1 MFTLLTSNNTCCP
14 LERVVDSSRKG
25 RTLSPHQQQQQ
36 QRRRR
41 RERRITVTAN
51 TSAHV
56 DVVDVVVA
64 VNNRNRRR
72 KRSERRRGEEALKLE
87 CSRCVFNHHHHRMGG
102 VFAGVSSSSSSFNS
116 SLASSSGRNED
127 DDSGEKKEE
136 EEEEEEEEGN
146 ISSSS
151 SSSSDSDK
159 SSKEENKKQE
169 KDILVQLSLSLIDF
183 YRNELSPFMPKS
195 CRFIPSCSNYAFEA
209 YTKYGAGKG
218 FILTAWRIA
227 RCNPFGGRGY
237 DPPRWPPSFTRGGDG
252 E

>member
-1 MFTLLTSNNTCCP
+1 MFITLRTSNSFKCCP
-14 LERVVDSSRKG
+14 REGGVDSSRKG
-25 RTLSPHQQQQQ
+25 RTLSPH
-36 QRRRR
+36 
-41 RERRITVTAN
+41 
-51 TSAHV
+51 TSANV
-56 DVVDVVVA
+56 NVVVT
-64 VNNRNRRR
+64 VKNRNRR
-72 KRSERRRGEEALKLE
+72 KRSETRRGEEALKLE

-102 VFAGVSSSSSSFNS
+102 VFAGASSSSFT

-127 DDSGEKKEE
+127 DESDEKEE
-136 EEEEEEEEGN
+136 QEEEEGN
-146 ISSSS
+146 SSSSSSS

-159 SSKEENKKQE
+159 SSKEENKQQE

-209 YTKYGAGKG
+209 YTKYGAAKG

>member
-14 LERVVDSSRKG
+14 RERVVDSSRKG

-64 VNNRNRRR
+64 VNNRNRR
-72 KRSERRRGEEALKLE
+72 KTRRGEEALKLE
-87 CSRCVFNHHHHRMGG
+87 CSRCVFNHHHQRMGG
-102 VFAGVSSSSSSFNS
+102 VFAGASSSSFT

-127 DDSGEKKEE
+127 DESDEKKEE
-136 EEEEEEEEGN
+136 EEEEEGN
-146 ISSSS
+146 SSSS
-151 SSSSDSDK
+151 SSSS
-159 SSKEENKKQE
+159 SKEENKQQE

>member
-1 MFTLLTSNNTCCP
+1 MFITLRTSNTKCCP
-14 LERVVDSSRKG
+14 REGGVDSSRKG

-127 DDSGEKKEE
+127 DESDEKKEE
-136 EEEEEEEEGN
+136 EEEEGN
-146 ISSSS
+146 SSSSSSS

-159 SSKEENKKQE
+159 SSEEENKQQE

-209 YTKYGAGKG
+209 YTKYGAAKG

>member
-1 MFTLLTSNNTCCP
+1 MLFTLRTSNSFKCCP
-14 LERVVDSSRKG
+14 REGVVDSSRKG
-25 RTLSPHQQQQQ
+25 RTLSPH
-36 QRRRR
+36 
-41 RERRITVTAN
+41 
-51 TSAHV
+51 TSANV
-56 DVVDVVVA
+56 NVVVA
-64 VNNRNRRR
+64 VKNRNRR
-72 KRSERRRGEEALKLE
+72 KTRRGEEALKLE

-102 VFAGVSSSSSSFNS
+102 VFAGASSSSFT

-127 DDSGEKKEE
+127 DESDEK
-136 EEEEEEEEGN
+136 EEEEEEEGN
-146 ISSSS
+146 SSSSS

-159 SSKEENKKQE
+159 SSKEENKQQE

-209 YTKYGAGKG
+209 YTKYGAAKG

>member
-14 LERVVDSSRKG
+14 REGVVDSSRKG
-25 RTLSPHQQQQQ
+25 RTLSPHHHHHQ

-41 RERRITVTAN
+41 RERRTNVTAN

-56 DVVDVVVA
+56 NVDVVVVA
-64 VNNRNRRR
+64 VNNRNRR
-72 KRSERRRGEEALKLE
+72 KTRRGEEALKLE

-102 VFAGVSSSSSSFNS
+102 VFAGASSSSFT

-127 DDSGEKKEE
+127 DESDEKKEE
-136 EEEEEEEEGN
+136 EEEEEGN
-146 ISSSS
+146 SSSS
-151 SSSSDSDK
+151 SSSS
-159 SSKEENKKQE
+159 KEENKQQE

>member
-1 MFTLLTSNNTCCP
+1 MFTLFTSNNTCCP
-14 LERVVDSSRKG
+14 REGVVDSSRKG
-25 RTLSPHQQQQQ
+25 RTLSPHHHHHH

-41 RERRITVTAN
+41 RERCTAVTAN
-51 TSAHV
+51 TSANVNV
-56 DVVDVVVA
+56 DVVVVVA
-64 VNNRNRRR
+64 VNNRNRR
-72 KRSERRRGEEALKLE
+72 KTRRGEEALKLE

-102 VFAGVSSSSSSFNS
+102 VFAGASSSSFTS
-116 SLASSSGRNED
+116 FASSSGRNED
-127 DDSGEKKEE
+127 DESDEKKEE
-136 EEEEEEEEGN
+136 EEEEEGN
-146 ISSSS
+146 SSSS
-151 SSSSDSDK
+151 SSSS
-159 SSKEENKKQE
+159 SKEENKQQE

>member
-14 LERVVDSSRKG
+14 REVVVDSSRKG
-25 RTLSPHQQQQQ
+25 RTLSPHQQQHQ

-41 RERRITVTAN
+41 RERCTNVTAN
-51 TSAHV
+51 TSANV
-56 DVVDVVVA
+56 NVVVA
-64 VNNRNRRR
+64 VKNRNRR

-87 CSRCVFNHHHHRMGG
+87 CSRCVFNHHHHRMNG
-102 VFAGVSSSSSSFNS
+102 VFAGASSSSFT

-127 DDSGEKKEE
+127 DESDEKKEE
-136 EEEEEEEEGN
+136 EEEEEGN
-146 ISSSS
+146 ISSSSS

-159 SSKEENKKQE
+159 SSKEENKQQE

>member
-14 LERVVDSSRKG
+14 REGVVDSSRKG
-25 RTLSPHQQQQQ
+25 RTLSPHHHHHHQQ
-36 QRRRR
+36 RRR
-41 RERRITVTAN
+41 RERRTNVTAN

-56 DVVDVVVA
+56 NVDVVVA
-64 VNNRNRRR
+64 VKNRNRR
-72 KRSERRRGEEALKLE
+72 KTRRGEEALKLE

-102 VFAGVSSSSSSFNS
+102 VFAGASSSSFT

-127 DDSGEKKEE
+127 DESDEKKEE
-136 EEEEEEEEGN
+136 EEEEGN
-146 ISSSS
+146 SSSSSS

-159 SSKEENKKQE
+159 SSEEENKQQE

>member
-1 MFTLLTSNNTCCP
+1 
-14 LERVVDSSRKG
+14 
-25 RTLSPHQQQQQ
+25 
-36 QRRRR
+36 
-41 RERRITVTAN
+41 
-51 TSAHV
+51 
-56 DVVDVVVA
+56 
-64 VNNRNRRR
+64 
-72 KRSERRRGEEALKLE
+72 
-87 CSRCVFNHHHHRMGG
+87 MGG
-102 VFAGVSSSSSSFNS
+102 VFAGASSSSSS
-116 SLASSSGRNED
+116 SLTSSSGRNED
-127 DDSGEKKEE
+127 DESGEKKEE
-136 EEEEEEEEGN
+136 EEEEVEEGN

-151 SSSSDSDK
+151 SDSDSDK
-159 SSKEENKKQE
+159 SSKEENKQE
-169 KDILVQLSLSLIDF
+169 KKDILVQLSLSLIDF

>member
-14 LERVVDSSRKG
+14 RERVVDSSRKG
-25 RTLSPHQQQQQ
+25 RTLSPHQQQQ

-102 VFAGVSSSSSSFNS
+102 VFAGASSSSFTS
-116 SLASSSGRNED
+116 FASSSGRNED
-127 DDSGEKKEE
+127 DESDEKK
-136 EEEEEEEEGN
+136 EEEEEEEGN

-151 SSSSDSDK
+151 SSSSSGSDK
-159 SSKEENKKQE
+159 SSKEENKQE
-169 KDILVQLSLSLIDF
+169 KKDILVQLSLSLIDF

>member
-1 MFTLLTSNNTCCP
+1 VSFSLTTKCLLFLLP
-14 LERVVDSSRKG
+14 IIRVVPARG
-25 RTLSPHQQQQQ
+25 LLIL
-36 QRRRR
+36 
-41 RERRITVTAN
+41 REKDELCRRIIIIIISDDDDERDVLTVTAN

-56 DVVDVVVA
+56 NVDVVVVA
-64 VNNRNRRR
+64 VNNRNRR
-72 KRSERRRGEEALKLE
+72 KTRRGEEALKLE

-102 VFAGVSSSSSSFNS
+102 VFAGASSSSFT

-127 DDSGEKKEE
+127 DESDEKKEE
-136 EEEEEEEEGN
+136 EEEEGN
-146 ISSSS
+146 SSSSSS

-159 SSKEENKKQE
+159 SSKEENKQQE

-209 YTKYGAGKG
+209 YTKYGAAKG

>member
-1 MFTLLTSNNTCCP
+1 MFITLRTSNTKCCP
-14 LERVVDSSRKG
+14 REGGVDSSRKG
-25 RTLSPHQQQQQ
+25 RTSSPHHHHQHQQ
-36 QRRRR
+36 RRR
-41 RERRITVTAN
+41 RERRTNVTAN

-56 DVVDVVVA
+56 NVDVVVA
-64 VNNRNRRR
+64 VKNRNRR
-72 KRSERRRGEEALKLE
+72 KTRRGEEALKLE
-87 CSRCVFNHHHHRMGG
+87 CSRCVFNHHHHWMGG
-102 VFAGVSSSSSSFNS
+102 VFAGASSSSFT

-127 DDSGEKKEE
+127 DESDEKKEE
-136 EEEEEEEEGN
+136 EEEEGN
-146 ISSSS
+146 SSSSSSS

-159 SSKEENKKQE
+159 SSKEENKQQE

-209 YTKYGAGKG
+209 YTKYGAAKG